1 MRQALL
7 GGVMMTEETQV
18 PEIQVPKRL
27 GSLDAMRGFVMFLLL
42 GGGEIGHAGILSA
55 LAAVFDH
62 PVAKTLYQQLQYSQW
77 GTPIH
82 VKDLI
87 RPLFIFVVGAAMPY
101 AFGNRLSRGDSKRQV
116 YWHVVQR
123 AVILY
128 LLGIIAGGHLLEF
141 NWERF
146 YLCNNVLQEIAVGYV
161 VASLILLNCGVRGQL
176 VALAALLLGYWALIM
191 LVPVPGYGAGI
202 LTADV
207 NLPRYVDDLV
217 LGGLRPV
224 KWNFTWVLS
233 LPLASSCIVL
243 LGAIAGQTL
252 KSTKGPWAKLG
263 WLTGAGAACL
273 AASLVW
279 SRWYPMIVNVTTGSW
294 VLFVG
299 AVGSGLLALFY
310 LIIDVWGYR
319 KWAFFFVV
327 IGANSIAVYMAAHLF
342 DFRHIGN
349 VFVGGLAKWVGPWN
363 NVVQTLAAFIVIWL
377 ILFWMYRK
385 KTFIRV

>member
-1 MRQALL
+1 
-7 GGVMMTEETQV
+7 MMAEEKVSETL
-18 PEIQVPKRL
+18 VPKRL

-55 LAAVFDH
+55 LFAMFDH
-62 PVAKTLYQQLQYSQW
+62 PVAKTLYHQLQYSQW
-77 GTPIH
+77 GDAVH

-101 AFGNRLSRGDSKRQV
+101 AFGNRLSRGDSKRQL
-116 YWHVVQR
+116 YLHIVQR

-128 LLGIIAGGHLLEF
+128 ILGIIAGGHLLEF

-161 VASLILLNCGVRGQL
+161 VASLILLNFNVRGQL

-191 LVPVPGYGAGI
+191 LAPVPGYGAGF
-202 LTADV
+202 LTPEV
-207 NLPRYVDDLV
+207 NLPRYVDDLI

-224 KWNFTWVLS
+224 KWTFTWVLS

-243 LGAIAGQTL
+243 LGAMAGQLL
-252 KSTKGPWAKLG
+252 KSPRGPWAKLG
-263 WLTGAGAACL
+263 MLTGTGLGCL
-273 AASLVW
+273 GLSLVW
-279 SRWYPMIVNVTTGSW
+279 AQWYPMIVSVTTGSW

-299 AVGSGLLALFY
+299 AVGSGVLALFY
-310 LIIDVWGYR
+310 LIIDVWGFR

-385 KTFIRV
+385 KSFIRV